1 MSRDG
6 PTGARARFLAAVE
19 GTAHG
24 SDGANRLC
32 TACVLALPVQ
42 RAGMMISV
50 PDVGLEVLSA
60 SDRVAE
66 RTEWLQVTLSQGP
79 AVDASARSVPISVP
93 DLNEANGRWPIFLSE
108 VADSGIGGMY
118 ALPLQIGAI
127 KVGVLD
133 LYCTAE
139 APLGAA
145 EFAEAVAISELVT
158 AVLLNVDRDGHLPD
172 SLGPWWNQPPSTRE
186 VHQATGMVMAQLGL
200 DARSAYVRLQ
210 AFAFE
215 GGRLLQEVAA
225 DVVSRRERLRRDP
238 ADNSGPEQ

>member
-210 AFAFE
+210 AIAFE
-215 GGRLLQEVAA
+215 SGRLLQEVAA

>member
-1 MSRDG
+1 
-6 PTGARARFLAAVE
+6 
-19 GTAHG
+19 
-24 SDGANRLC
+24 
-32 TACVLALPVQ
+32 
-42 RAGMMISV
+42 MMISV

-215 GGRLLQEVAA
+215 SGRLLQEVAA
-225 DVVSRRERLRRDP
+225 DVVSRRERLRPDP